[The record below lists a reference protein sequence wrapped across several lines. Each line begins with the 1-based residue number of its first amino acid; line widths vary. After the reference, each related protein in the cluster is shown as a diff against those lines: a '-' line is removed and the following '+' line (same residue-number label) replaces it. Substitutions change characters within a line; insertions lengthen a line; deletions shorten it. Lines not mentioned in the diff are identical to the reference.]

1 MFEVLVFMFE
11 NYFANQAMPDEST
24 LEQELSEAGFK
35 HSDILGAVDWYEG
48 MKSMLNASAFQYSHH
63 KTATRIFT
71 ISELKKINTESLGF
85 LIFLQQAEVINDMER
100 DLIIDRAMALKQALI
115 TIEETRCIVMMVLS
129 NQGREQDY
137 SFVEDALFNPHGLTT
152 Q

>member
-11 NYFANQAMPDEST
+11 NYFANQTMPDDAT

-35 HSDILGAVDWYEG
+35 QNDILGAFDWFEG
-48 MKSMLNASAFQYSHH
+48 MKSMLNTPELDYAHQT
-63 KTATRIFT
+63 TAMRLFT
-71 ISELKKINTESLGF
+71 KSESKKINTESLGF
-85 LIFLQQAEVINDMER
+85 LVFLQQANIINDMER

-115 TIEETRCIVMMVLS
+115 TIEETRWITMMALW
-129 NQGREQDY
+129 NQGREKDY
-137 SFVEDALFNPHGLTT
+137 SFVEDALFNPRGLTV